1 MSQTSLPWRQY
12 ICRACGLI
20 YDEAEG
26 DPDSG
31 IAPGTRFEDIPDDWE
46 CPLCGVTKLDF
57 EAYVERDLS
66 AAPAI
71 APPAAETGVV
81 IVGGG
86 LAGWS
91 VAEALRATDQEVP
104 ITIVTACR
112 GDIYHKPE
120 LSVALSRRTSA
131 TALVRERGQDAARR
145 LGIRLLSST
154 FAVGLATA
162 LQQLRTTRGTLAY
175 TRLVLAQGAGAALP
189 DNLPAELCWRVNHL
203 DGWSGLQARLAER
216 SGQRIAVVGAG
227 MVGCELAEDLAR
239 AGHQV
244 ILFDRHALPLPD
256 LLPDQAA
263 RRLRAAQREL
273 GIEVLAGAEVA
284 ALYGPGIGDNR
295 KRLLTRCG
303 QQRLVD
309 QVVVATGLVAE
320 PRLARVAGLAFDRGI
335 AVDPNT
341 LRTSDPHIYAL
352 GDCIS
357 LAGAPCRFIEPIA
370 RQARAI
376 AAHISGIEGQGYTH
390 SAPVIRLKTPSLPI
404 VVHGMPCAGGQW
416 QVIRESDGFLHM
428 EQRLNGQST
437 ATLRVGRPA
446 AA

>member
-31 IAPGTRFEDIPDDWE
+31 LAPGTRFEDIPDDWE

-66 AAPAI
+66 AAPNA

-86 LAGWS
+86 LSGWS
-91 VAEALRATDQEVP
+91 VAEALRAIDRQVP
-104 ITIVTACR
+104 ITLITACS
-112 GDIYHKPE
+112 GDVYHKPE
-120 LSVALSRRTSA
+120 LSVALSRRQTAS
-131 TALVRERGQDAARR
+131 ALVRERGQEAAKR
-145 LGIRLLSST
+145 LGIRLLPHT
-154 FAVGLATA
+154 FAVGLSTA
-162 LQQLRTTRGTLAY
+162 LRQLRTTRGTLAY
-175 TRLVLAQGAGAALP
+175 TRLVLAQGAGVALP
-189 DNLPAELCWRVNHL
+189 ANLPAELCWRVNHL
-203 DGWSGLQARLAER
+203 DGWSGLRTRLAER

-227 MVGCELAEDLAR
+227 MIGCELAEDLVR

-256 LLPDQAA
+256 LLPDQVA
-263 RRLRAAQREL
+263 RRLRAAQQEL
-273 GIEVLAGAEVA
+273 GIEVLAGVEVA
-284 ALYGPGIGDNR
+284 ALYGLDDNR

-303 QQRLVD
+303 QQRVVD
-309 QVVVATGLVAE
+309 QVVAAIGLVAE
-320 PRLARVAGLAFDRGI
+320 PRLARLAGLTFDRGI
-335 AVDPNT
+335 AVNPVT
-341 LRTSDPHIYAL
+341 LQTSDPHIYAL

-376 AAHISGIEGQGYTH
+376 AAHMSGIEGQGYTH
-390 SAPVIRLKTPSLPI
+390 SAPIIRLKTPSLPI
-404 VVHGMPCAGGQW
+404 VMHGMPCAGGVW

-428 EQRLNGQST
+428 EQQFNDQST